1 MNKELTNVQ
10 DYMTEN
16 TLMVNKS
23 KTYYLLFKPKGVK
36 KTEITEKMY
45 INETE
50 IKRVSSTRFLG
61 VWIDDDLKF
70 SKQYEIVYKKL
81 EDTVK
86 ALGAVRSLLNY
97 KAKLSIYHSLF
108 QSHIN
113 YCSITYLDK
122 MNKTQITNLLKLQKK
137 ALRLVF
143 QARKNVHTDKLY
155 KLSNIIPI
163 DKLYETEA
171 TKFVFMHI
179 SDTTKDQQP
188 KAIHNILFQKT
199 AITRYTRLY
208 DDESKIKINHEYRKG
223 QAIYNLL
230 DTWNNA
236 KSDLRMAGNLFSLKK
251 MIRNEFIH
259 KIKPCLN
266 KNCYICQLDKWKNY
280 EKYMLK

>member
-1 MNKELTNVQ
+1 
-10 DYMTEN
+10 
-16 TLMVNKS
+16 
-23 KTYYLLFKPKGVK
+23 
-36 KTEITEKMY
+36 
-45 INETE
+45 
-50 IKRVSSTRFLG
+50 
-61 VWIDDDLKF
+61 
-70 SKQYEIVYKKL
+70 
-81 EDTVK
+81 
-86 ALGAVRSLLNY
+86 
-97 KAKLSIYHSLF
+97 
-108 QSHIN
+108 
-113 YCSITYLDK
+113 

-259 KIKPCLN
+259 IIKPCLN